1 MVLKSSRIMV
11 AWAACGTA
19 AGAWDAMMEYLKGK
33 TAMGK
38 PIVKHQLVQ
47 EKITRA
53 LGNVQAAILMAKR
66 GAELFEQGKM
76 TIGQA
81 AMCKAWCTRIGRE
94 TVRLA
99 REVMGG
105 NGILLENK
113 VIKYMNDMEAIYTY
127 EGTYD
132 INILVAGREVTGYS
146 AFK

>member
-1 MVLKSSRIMV
+1 MVLKSSRIFV
-11 AWAACGTA
+11 AWAACGVA
-19 AGAWDAMMEYLKGK
+19 AGAWDAMMRYLRGR

-38 PIVKHQLVQ
+38 PVIKHQLVQ

-66 GAELFEQGKM
+66 GAEMFAQGKM
-76 TIGQA
+76 TIGHA
-81 AMCKAWCTRIGRE
+81 AMCKAWCSLVGRE

-105 NGILLENK
+105 NGIILDNE
-113 VIKYMNDMEAIYTY
+113 VIKHLNDMEAIYTY

-132 INILVAGREVTGYS
+132 INILVAGREVTGQA

>member
-1 MVLKSSRIMV
+1 
-11 AWAACGTA
+11 
-19 AGAWDAMMEYLKGK
+19 MMEYLKGK